1 MSEDFLPIRVFRQR
15 EVDNERVEGRGS
27 TEKPKWVLTGEE
39 LAKRSQSLAA
49 SLMSCYADVQHNDD
63 LPYVYEVTLDKRDT
77 SKSKRK
83 SVVDMFEIEGAD
95 GPSHVIGMRGSKRLL
110 VHAKDDAQIRTLASR
125 IADYDRYDMP
135 LSCIESIERFRP
147 EVERLEGESLYKT
160 RLVDF
165 KADNSV
171 IEQVFEEHLN
181 AHDIAFEKISY
192 AKDLNVYRLHANA
205 DQVQVIAD
213 GAARETLFYIRPM
226 PRCSVTL
233 DGNVEFALPGVMKP
247 SPGEQYPIVGILDS
261 GIETIAH
268 LAPWI
273 NGKRMSPY
281 IDSDLDKSHGTFVAG
296 VASYG
301 DKLEQRNWVGG
312 LPVRLLDAAV
322 FPKDASVDEA
332 TLVDSIRTIIDSMH
346 NEVRVWNL
354 SISFNTEVRDDE
366 FSDFGIALD
375 DIQDEYNV
383 LICKSAGNCA
393 VKENG
398 ARGRLLVG
406 ADSVR
411 ALTVGSVAHKK
422 DIHDMADIGNASPFS
437 RKGPGP
443 EYIIKPEISHY
454 GGNAGWTSSGSTR
467 SEVYSFDTNGGPAA
481 AIGTSFS
488 TPRIA
493 TLAANLQL
501 ALGGEFDPLLIKAL
515 IAHSAKFPGDKLVP
529 ADEKVQEMG
538 FGVPGNLRQVLSDD
552 PYTATLVLRGVM
564 KKGEQIDILDFPM
577 PQSLVRDGHY
587 TGQIVL
593 TAASAPLLVAGQGGE
608 YCQSD
613 IDVAFGSYDSKKSR
627 DISKPG
633 ILNPI
638 GRNDSTNLLLSSCY
652 SAKMLKK
659 AETNFALRERM
670 LIRYKGK
677 YAPMKKYA
685 IDLEDLTLKYKS
697 AVAADRLWYLFLKGT
712 FRDYVEREALKAD
725 KVLEQEY
732 CVIISI
738 HDPRRKAELYNEIPQ
753 LLTQHNFWHEGI
765 RLSNQVRSMIRRL

>member
-39 LAKRSQSLAA
+39 LAKHSQSLTA
-49 SLMSCYADVQHNDD
+49 SLMSCYTNVQHNDA
-63 LPYVYEVTLDKRDT
+63 LPYIYEVTLDKRDT

-83 SVVDMFEIEGAD
+83 SVVDMFEIEGTD

-110 VHAKDDAQIRTLASR
+110 VHAKNDAQIRTLASR
-125 IADYDRYDMP
+125 IANYDRYDMP
-135 LSCIESIERFRP
+135 LSCIESIKRFHP
-147 EVERLEGESLYKT
+147 EIERLEGESLYKT
-160 RLVDF
+160 KLVDF
-165 KADNSV
+165 KANNSV
-171 IEQVFEEHLN
+171 IKRLFEEYLN
-181 AHDIAFEKISY
+181 THDIAFEKITY

-205 DQVQVIAD
+205 DQVQAIAD
-213 GAARETLFYIRPM
+213 SAVRETLFYIRPM
-226 PRCSVTL
+226 PRCSATL
-233 DGNVEFALPGVMKP
+233 DGNVEFALPRIMKP
-247 SPGEQYPIVGILDS
+247 SPEKQYPIIGILDS
-261 GIETIAH
+261 GIETIGH
-268 LAPWI
+268 LTPWI

-281 IDSDLDKSHGTFVAG
+281 IDSDLDKRHGTFVAG

-301 DKLEQRNWVGG
+301 DRLEQRNWVGG

-322 FPKDASVDEA
+322 FRKDANIDEA
-332 TLVDSIRTIIDSMH
+332 TLVDSIRDIIDSMH

-393 VKENG
+393 VEENG
-398 ARGRLLVG
+398 TRGRLLVG

-411 ALTVGSVAHKK
+411 AITVGSVAHKK

-454 GGNAGWTSSGSTR
+454 GGNAGWTSSGLTR
-467 SEVYSFDTNGGPAA
+467 SEVRSFSTDGSPAS

-488 TPRIA
+488 TPRVA
-493 TLAANLQL
+493 ALAANLQL

-515 IAHSAKFPGDKLVP
+515 IAHSAKFPGDKLIP

-538 FGVPGNLRQVLSDD
+538 FGVPGNLRQILSDD

-577 PQSLVRDGHY
+577 PQSLVRDGYY

-593 TAASAPLLVAGQGGE
+593 TAAFAPLLVAGQGGE

-613 IDVAFGSYDSKKSR
+613 IDVTFGSYDSKKSR
-627 DISKPG
+627 DIGKPG

-638 GRNDSTNLLLSSCY
+638 GRNDSTNLLLPSRY

-659 AETNFALRERM
+659 AETDFALRERM

-685 IDLEDLTLKYKS
+685 IDLEDLTPKYKS

-725 KVLEQEY
+725 EVLEQEY

-738 HDPRRKAELYNEIPQ
+738 HDPQREAELYNEIPQ
-753 LLTQHNFWHEGI
+753 LLTQHNFWHESM
-765 RLSNQVRSMIRRL
+765 RLTNQVRTMISQP